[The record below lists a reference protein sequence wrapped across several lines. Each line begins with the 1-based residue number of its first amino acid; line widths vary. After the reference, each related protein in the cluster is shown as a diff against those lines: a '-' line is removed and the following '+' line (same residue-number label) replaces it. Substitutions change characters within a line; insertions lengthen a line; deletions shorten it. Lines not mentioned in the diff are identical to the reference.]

1 MRIALNLASRPWA
14 DLNPVLKQLRIAMG
28 ILALIA
34 CALTLG
40 IHAFHEKA
48 VQARAREHALDL
60 QLAALNQE
68 HQSYEQRMKLPEN
81 AGLIK
86 QVTSLNQLFDEKSF
100 SWTLAMEDLE
110 TVLPNGV
117 QAVTLEPER
126 AKNGR
131 TTLHMRVVGPR
142 DKTVELVRNL
152 EHSRYFILPA
162 IVGES
167 AESDSGPGHKLEP
180 ISPSNRF
187 NFDVIATYNPE
198 AITDTS
204 RRPRIVD
211 HSEPQD
217 SAPAPVV
224 NSKSAPGRSAVNAI
238 QQRPVPPRMNPVNPM
253 QRRQPMNSMTPGNG
267 IPGRRPLPPGMRP
280 NSAGGQQ

>member
-28 ILALIA
+28 VLALIA

-60 QLAALNQE
+60 QLSAINQE

-167 AESDSGPGHKLEP
+167 AEADSGPGHKLEP
-180 ISPSNRF
+180 ISPTNRF

-204 RRPRIVD
+204 HRPRIVD
-211 HSEPQD
+211 HAESQD
-217 SAPAPVV
+217 SAPAPIV
-224 NSKSAPGRSAVNAI
+224 NSKPTPGRPAINA
-238 QQRPVPPRMNPVNPM
+238 M

-267 IPGRRPLPPGMRP
+267 IPGRRPLPPGMRTD
-280 NSAGGQQ
+280 SAGGQQ